1 MSRSTVFPKNCPKKA
16 KFSKKV
22 LQKFAAAKNRLPR
35 APAYSISQALQPGL
49 APEVNG
55 AQPPPHPPPP
65 KKKRKREKNFE
76 KRELT
81 FSSIQIKR
89 YRTTLNPVRRNPKAL
104 NYVILLVDGSSN
116 HNISRLSFHT
126 VVSCVLVK

>member
-55 AQPPPHPPPP
+55 AQPPPPPPPP
-65 KKKRKREKNFE
+65 KKKKEKGKN
-76 KRELT
+76 
-81 FSSIQIKR
+81 
-89 YRTTLNPVRRNPKAL
+89 TLKKKNSHLVQFKL
-104 NYVILLVDGSSN
+104 NGTGL
-116 HNISRLSFHT
+116 H
-126 VVSCVLVK
+126 